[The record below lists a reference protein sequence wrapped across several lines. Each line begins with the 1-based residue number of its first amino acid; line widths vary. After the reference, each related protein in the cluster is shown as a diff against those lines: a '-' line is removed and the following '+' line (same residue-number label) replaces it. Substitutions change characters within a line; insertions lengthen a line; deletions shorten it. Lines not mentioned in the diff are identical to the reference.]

1 MCGEEHSCEQM
12 AELIFSSSDSS
23 NQWDQL
29 IVLYVASPKAAD
41 SPLTMFSSSGFVF
54 NMLITDA
61 DIITFPNIDYHVGD

>member
-1 MCGEEHSCEQM
+1 MCGEEHSCEQTP
-12 AELIFSSSDSS
+12 ELILSSSNSS
-23 NQWDQL
+23 NQWHEL

-41 SPLTMFSSSGFVF
+41 SPLAMFNSGGFVF